1 MRKRHIKLVL
11 VFINLLQFLKL
22 SPNGD
27 ICKVRKRQHEYPEFD
42 HTKGEIKKL
51 PAKKYIDIQG
61 GVGETQ
67 KTINIGQLTQKKRL
81 FLLGQLN

>member
-1 MRKRHIKLVL
+1 MRNKGIKLVL
-11 VFINLLQFLKL
+11 VFVNLLQFLKL
-22 SPNGD
+22 SPNRD
-27 ICKVRKRQHEYPEFD
+27 ICKVRKIQHQYPKFG
-42 HTKGEIKKL
+42 HTEGEIKKL
-51 PAKKYIDIQG
+51 PAKKNNGIQG